1 MAGITNAQIM
11 NFLQDT
17 LYPQVSANKQAI
29 SELSTD
35 VARHLG
41 VYDERQK
48 TIEKVVK
55 VIEGNGERGIKSK
68 VDTIWEERGN
78 STRLSIGVKEG
89 IIILLIS
96 TIMGNLSSIIQWIE
110 TATK

>member
-48 TIEKVVK
+48 TIE
-55 VIEGNGERGIKSK
+55 
-68 VDTIWEERGN
+68 
-78 STRLSIGVKEG
+78 RL
-89 IIILLIS
+89 
-96 TIMGNLSSIIQWIE
+96 TFLSPGM
-110 TATK
+110 KHPF